1 MSDEMTEE
9 IVEEEIA
16 IDLDEIAKKYEEKG
30 FFKRLGEMFK
40 GLSKPHDT
48 REYKIARIELQRLAA
63 PLTAIVVPIV
73 FGVVLCVVT
82 MISGQKKDVII
93 ADIAQIED
101 EPEELKEEE
110 EIPPDDIEPPPMEEV
125 EITVDTPNPNPVSNV
140 TPVPSPPSSQV
151 SVKPAPMD
159 SVAIVK
165 SPVTMKSM
173 TGSRTP
179 GSIGAATRGGAG
191 YGDANTEAAVM
202 KVLWWLKA
210 TQNTDGSWGEKDY
223 RVANTALAVL
233 TYLAHGEYP
242 GSPSPYKRDFGPTV
256 QMAIDY
262 LIGCIHTDAG
272 NVPKF
277 SPTDGNEYS
286 FLIGTYALCEA
297 YGMTKNPNC
306 KEAAQQCLY
315 RIVENQS
322 STGGWD
328 YKLNKNST
336 RDDLSF
342 AGWAIQAL
350 KAGKMAGLHPEGL
363 QTAINKAISCL
374 KKRSYSKTGGFT
386 YTPGSDQNKTGLAG
400 VGTLAM
406 QLLGRGSEP
415 EAMNALEV
423 MRDWKP
429 TFDPDGLS
437 ASKKP
442 GPCPQYY
449 CYYATQCKY
458 QAGMKAGALKQDE
471 VTWQQWNLA
480 MKKLYPASITDLPE
494 KVPDHTGKEHKQGYF
509 SNNDHH
515 SARPGG
521 AGPHPPRQC
530 YMDTCL
536 AALQLMVYYRYLPT
550 TSVKA
555 GQDEA
560 AEGGD
565 GAAQAIDKSKDV
577 AVTVDI

>member
-1 MSDEMTEE
+1 MND
-9 IVEEEIA
+9 
-16 IDLDEIAKKYEEKG
+16 DKYTEKG
-30 FFKRLGEMFK
+30 FFRRLFEMFQ
-40 GLSKPHDT
+40 GLRMPRDT
-48 REYKIARIELQRLAA
+48 REYKLARIELQRLSA
-63 PLTAIVVPIV
+63 PLTAIVVPTLFVI
-73 FGVVLCVVT
+73 VLCVVT
-82 MISGQKKDVII
+82 AVSSRARTSLPI
-93 ADIAQIED
+93 DIPPIED
-101 EPEELKEEE
+101 DPVDLTPPDEPDTPEDIVPPEE
-110 EIPPDDIEPPPMEEV
+110 I
-125 EITVDTPNPNPVSNV
+125 EITVDAPTAEPISNL
-140 TPVPSPPSSQV
+140 PPAPIQTRSTDI

-159 SVAIVK
+159 AVMNIK
-165 SPVTMKSM
+165 SPVTFTSIN
-173 TGSRTP
+173 GSRTP
-179 GSIGAATRGGAG
+179 GTIGIATSGRDSGG
-191 YGDANTEAAVM
+191 GDPHTEAAVM

-210 TQNTDGSWGEKDY
+210 HQNTDGSWGTANK
-223 RVANTALAVL
+223 VANTGFAIL

-256 QMAIDY
+256 QMALDY
-262 LIGCIHTDAG
+262 LIGCIHTGAD
-272 NVPKF
+272 NVPHF
-277 SPTDGNEYS
+277 TGTDGNEYS
-286 FLIGTYALCEA
+286 FLIATYALCEA

-306 KEAAQQCLY
+306 KEAAEQCLY

-328 YKLNKNST
+328 YKLNRNST

-363 QTAINKAISCL
+363 QTAINKAINCL
-374 KKRSYSKTGGFT
+374 KRRSYSKSGGFT
-386 YTPGSDQNKTGLAG
+386 YTPTNGNNGGATGLAG

-429 TFDPDGLS
+429 SFDPDGLS
-437 ASKKP
+437 AKKP
-442 GPCPQYY
+442 GGSPQYY

-458 QAGMKAGALKQDE
+458 QAGMKAGALKNDE
-471 VTWQQWNLA
+471 MTWQQWNLA
-480 MKKLYPASITDLPE
+480 MKKLYPASIIDLPE
-494 KVPDHTGKEHKQGYF
+494 KVPDYTGKEHKQGYYE
-509 SNNDHH
+509 NKDAH
-515 SARPGG
+515 STRP
-521 AGPHPPRQC
+521 

-555 GQDEA
+555 GEDDA
-560 AEGGD
+560 GAGGD
-565 GAAQAIDKSKDV
+565 DAAQAIDKSKDV

>member
-1 MSDEMTEE
+1 MS
-9 IVEEEIA
+9 EEEIIEEEVA
-16 IDLDEIAKKYEEKG
+16 IDLDEIAKKYEDKG
-30 FFKRLGEMFK
+30 FFRRLGDMFT
-40 GLSKPHDT
+40 GLGKPHDT
-48 REYKIARIELQRLAA
+48 REYKLARIELQRLSA
-63 PLTAIVVPIV
+63 PLVAIIVPV
-73 FGVVLCVVT
+73 LFGVVLCVVT
-82 MISGQKKDVII
+82 MISGQKKDKIEVNI
-93 ADIAQIED
+93 ASVE
-101 EPEELKEEE
+101 EETEELKEEE

-125 EITVDTPNPNPVSNV
+125 EITVDTPNPNPVATV
-140 TPVPSPPSSQV
+140 TPVPTPPSTQV
-151 SVKPAPMD
+151 SVKPATMD

-191 YGDANTEAAVM
+191 YGDAITEATVM

-210 TQNTDGSWGEKDY
+210 KQNSDGSWGGGNKI
-223 RVANTALAVL
+223 ANTGFAIL

-262 LIGCIHTDAG
+262 LISNIYTDKDG
-272 NVPKF
+272 TPRF
-277 SPTDGNEYS
+277 RGSDGNEYS
-286 FLIGTYALCEA
+286 FLIATYALCEA

-306 KEAAQQCLY
+306 KEAAHQCLS
-315 RIVENQS
+315 RIVQNQA

-328 YKLNKNST
+328 YKINKSST

-342 AGWAIQAL
+342 MGWAIQAL

-363 QTAINKAISCL
+363 QTAINKAINCL
-374 KKRSYSKTGGFT
+374 KKRSYSKSGGFT
-386 YTPGSDQNKTGLAG
+386 YTPTPNNNGGSTGLAG
-400 VGTLAM
+400 VGALAM

-415 EAMNALEV
+415 EALNALEV

-429 TFDPDGLS
+429 SFDPDQVS
-437 ASKKP
+437 AKKP

-458 QAGMKAGALKQDE
+458 QAGMKAGALKNDE
-471 VTWQQWNLA
+471 ITWQNWNVA
-480 MKKLYPASITDLPE
+480 MKKLYPSLIKDLPD
-494 KVPDHTGKEHKQGYF
+494 KVADHTGKEHKQGYF
-509 SNNDHH
+509 ENQDGHTT
-515 SARPGG
+515 RP
-521 AGPHPPRQC
+521 

-555 GQDEA
+555 GEDDA
-560 AEGGD
+560 GAGGD
-565 GAAQAIDKSKDV
+565 AAQAIDKSKDV

>member
-1 MSDEMTEE
+1 MENAAAEE
-9 IVEEEIA
+9 IIEEG
-16 IDLDEIAKKYEEKG
+16 IDLDEIAKKYEERG
-30 FFKRLGEMFK
+30 FFRRLGDMFR
-40 GLSKPHDT
+40 GLGQPHDT
-48 REYKIARIELQRLAA
+48 REYKLARIELQRLAA
-63 PLTAIVVPIV
+63 PLVAIVVPLV

-93 ADIAQIED
+93 ADIAPIED
-101 EPEELKEEE
+101 EVEELKEEE

-125 EITVDTPNPNPVSNV
+125 EIMVDTPNPGPVSTV
-140 TPVPSPPSSQV
+140 TPVAAPPSAQV

-191 YGDANTEAAVM
+191 YGDQNTEAAVM

-210 TQNTDGSWGEKDY
+210 QQNTDGSWGKQNK
-223 RVANTALAVL
+223 VANTALAIL

-242 GSPSPYKRDFGPTV
+242 GSRSPYKEDFGPAV
-256 QMAIDY
+256 QQGIDF
-262 LIGCIHTDAG
+262 LIGSLYTGKDNQPHFQG
-272 NVPKF
+272 
-277 SPTDGNEYS
+277 TDGNEYS
-286 FLIGTYALCEA
+286 FLMATYALCEA

-306 KEAAQQCLY
+306 KEAAQTCLY

-328 YKLNKNST
+328 YKVNKNST

-363 QTAINKAISCL
+363 QTAINKAINCL
-374 KKRSYSKTGGFT
+374 KKRSYSKSAGFT
-386 YTPGSDQNKTGLAG
+386 YTPTSNNNGGNTGLAG

-415 EAMNALEV
+415 EALNALDV

-429 TFDPDGLS
+429 SYDPDGL
-437 ASKKP
+437 AAKKP
-442 GPCPQYY
+442 GGSPQYY

-458 QAGMKAGALKQDE
+458 QAGMKAGAMKNDE

-480 MKKLYPASITDLPE
+480 MKKLYPAAIIDLPE
-494 KVPDHTGKEHKQGYF
+494 KVPDHTGKEHKQGYYE
-509 SNNDHH
+509 NKDVH
-515 SARPGG
+515 STRP
-521 AGPHPPRQC
+521 

-536 AALQLMVYYRYLPT
+536 TALQLMVYYRYLPT

-555 GQDEA
+555 GADEA
-560 AEGGD
+560 PDEAD
-565 GAAQAIDKSKDV
+565 GANSMDKSNDV
-577 AVTVDI
+577 IVTVDI